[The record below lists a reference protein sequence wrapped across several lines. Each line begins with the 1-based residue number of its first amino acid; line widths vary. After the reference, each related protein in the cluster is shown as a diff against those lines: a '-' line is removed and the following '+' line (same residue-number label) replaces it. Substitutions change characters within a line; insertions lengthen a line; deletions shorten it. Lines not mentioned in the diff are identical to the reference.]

1 MATMRAIKKRISS
14 VKNTKKI
21 MKAMNLVAT
30 SKLQKA
36 RSRLERMRPLT
47 ASLDDVMDSIKACV
61 DDYEEIDFCR
71 KREVKNIAYVVFTS
85 DRGLCGSYNA
95 NVLKEALALVEANGD
110 KQEKIITVGKKGWEY
125 FSRRGKRIEHRS
137 PAASETTSFTEAE
150 ALGLLVAEMFLS
162 GEVDEV
168 YLISTRFQTVLSHIP
183 NTSKLLPF
191 KAEDDGKTGGGSFSM
206 SFDPDPASFIQHA
219 IPMFLNISIFAAM
232 LESSVCEHAS
242 RMTSMDAATR
252 NATEI
257 IDKLTLEFN
266 RVRQSKITQELIEIV
281 TGANAVK

>member
-1 MATMRAIKKRISS
+1 MATMKAIKKRISS
-14 VKNTKKI
+14 VNNTKKI

-36 RSRLERMRPLT
+36 RNRLENMRPLSS
-47 ASLDDVMDSIKACV
+47 SLTEVMDSIRACV
-61 DDYEEIDFCR
+61 DDFDDIDFC
-71 KREVKNIAYVVFTS
+71 KEREVKNIAYIVFTS

-110 KQEKIITVGKKGWEY
+110 KQEKIIAIGRKGWEY
-125 FSRRGKRIEHRS
+125 FYRRGKKIEHRS
-137 PAASETTSFTEAE
+137 HAASELASYSDAE
-150 ALGLLVAEMFLS
+150 VLGALVGKMFLS

-168 YLISTRFQTVLSHIP
+168 YVVSTRFQTVLSHIP
-183 NTSKLLPF
+183 NVAKLLPF
-191 KAEDDGKTGGGSFSM
+191 KVERRDASSGSSPSM
-206 SFDPDPASFIQHA
+206 SFDPDPATFIQHA
-219 IPMFLNISIFAAM
+219 IPMFLNISIFSAM
-232 LESSVCEHAS
+232 LESAVCEQAS
-242 RMTSMDAATR
+242 RMTSMDSATR